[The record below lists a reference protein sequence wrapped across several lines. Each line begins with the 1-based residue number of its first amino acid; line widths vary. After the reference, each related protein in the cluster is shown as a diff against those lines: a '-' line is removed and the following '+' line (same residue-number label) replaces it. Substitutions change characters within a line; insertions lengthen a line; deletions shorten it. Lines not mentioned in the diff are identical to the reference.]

1 MPVYREEAVIIRTH
15 KLGEADR
22 IVTMLSRYHG
32 LIRAVAKGVRRTT
45 SKFGSRLEPFMVVDI
60 QLHEGKNLDT
70 VNQVE
75 TLNAYGGQIIED
87 YPAFTAATAMV
98 ETAEKLAG
106 GDSSP
111 QQYLLLVG
119 GLRALANKD
128 HDSSLILDS
137 YLLRALSVAGWAP
150 NFNDCA
156 RCGKPGI
163 HKDFVLQAGGMV
175 CPDCRIPG
183 SVKLDEA
190 SAKLLGSLLAGDW
203 EYADQTDASTRAAAS
218 GVVSAYSQWHIERG
232 LKSLQHVERT

>member
-1 MPVYREEAVIIRTH
+1 
-15 KLGEADR
+15 
-22 IVTMLSRYHG
+22 
-32 LIRAVAKGVRRTT
+32 
-45 SKFGSRLEPFMVVDI
+45 MVVDI

-87 YPAFTAATAMV
+87 YPAYTAATAMV

-106 GDSSP
+106 GETSP

-150 NFNDCA
+150 SFSDCA
-156 RCGKPGI
+156 RCGKPGL
-163 HKDFVLQAGGMV
+163 HQDFVLQAGGMV
-175 CPDCRIPG
+175 CGDCRVAG
-183 SVKLDEA
+183 SVKLSEA
-190 SAKLLGSLLAGDW
+190 SAKLLGALLAGDW
-203 EYADQTDASTRAAAS
+203 GFADQTDESTRASAS
-218 GVVSAYSQWHIERG
+218 GVVAAYSQWHIERG
-232 LKSLQHVERT
+232 LKSLQHVERS